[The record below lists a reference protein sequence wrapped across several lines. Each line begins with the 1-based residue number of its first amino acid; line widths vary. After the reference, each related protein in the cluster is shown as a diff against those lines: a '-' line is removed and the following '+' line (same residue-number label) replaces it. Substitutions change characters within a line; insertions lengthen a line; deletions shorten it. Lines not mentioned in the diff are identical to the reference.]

1 MFKNRLVNIAL
12 ILLMA
17 ITLIGVVIFI
27 IWQSYLKQPVDP
39 AVINGKQVEKKISA
53 EELEKVTI
61 ETDEIR
67 TNLLTGDLIL
77 AKFAIQAENEKV
89 KKELELRKTQVIHT
103 VIKILSAMKP
113 EEVQGP
119 KGMEKVE
126 AAIKTELNKLLEKG
140 KIVDVITTHKIV
152 DI

>member
-39 AVINGKQVEKKISA
+39 AAVNGKQVEKKISA
-53 EELEKVTI
+53 EEIEKVTV

>member
-12 ILLMA
+12 ILIMA
-17 ITLIGVVIFI
+17 ITLIGVVMFI
-27 IWQSYLKQPVDP
+27 IWQSYLKPADP
-39 AVINGKQVEKKISA
+39 AAVNGQQVEKKISA
-53 EELEKVTI
+53 EELEKVTL
-61 ETDEIR
+61 ETEEIR

-77 AKFAIQAENEKV
+77 AKFAVQAENEKV
-89 KKELELRKTQVIHT
+89 KKELELRKPQVVHT
-103 VIKILSAMKP
+103 VIKTLSAMKP

>member
-1 MFKNRLVNIAL
+1 MFKNRLVNIVL

-17 ITLIGVVIFI
+17 ITLIGVVIFV
-27 IWQSYLKQPVDP
+27 IWQSYLKPADPV
-39 AVINGKQVEKKISA
+39 AVNGQQVERKVSA
-53 EELEKVTI
+53 EELEKVTV

-126 AAIKTELNKLLEKG
+126 ATIKTELNKLLEKG

>member
-12 ILLMA
+12 ILIMA
-17 ITLIGVVIFI
+17 ITLIGVVMFI
-27 IWQSYLKQPVDP
+27 IWQSYLKP
-39 AVINGKQVEKKISA
+39 AEPAAVNGQQVEKKISA
-53 EELEKVTI
+53 EELEKVTL
-61 ETDEIR
+61 ETEEIR

-77 AKFAIQAENEKV
+77 AKFAVQAENEKV
-89 KKELELRKTQVIHT
+89 KKELELRKSQVVHT
-103 VIKILSAMKP
+103 VIKTLSAMKP